1 MSPLDEFGIP
11 YPQARYRR
19 LCYMASMAIAARRI
33 QVEDDLVFNDY
44 VTAGEESN
52 P

>member
-1 MSPLDEFGIP
+1 
-11 YPQARYRR
+11 
-19 LCYMASMAIAARRI
+19 MAIAGRRI

-52 P
+52 RGFRGYS